1 MDNRIRLR
9 ASALPLIRTGETVQA
24 VFRAQSVS
32 PYFRW
37 PPILPNAYWVV
48 VVTDQRILV
57 CKAGAF
63 RPTIV
68 RGIAQELTRE
78 TRIGKPRGFWWRCDS
93 LGERLYVHRQ
103 FHDEVVK
110 ADYELFTSP

>member
-9 ASALPLIRTGETVQA
+9 ASALPFIRPGETVQA
-24 VFRAQSVS
+24 LFRAQAVS
-32 PYFRW
+32 PYSGW
-37 PPILPNAYWVV
+37 LALLPNAYRVV

-57 CKAGAF
+57 CKAGALH
-63 RPTIV
+63 PTLV
-68 RGIAQELTRE
+68 RGIARELPRE

-103 FHDEVVK
+103 FHDVDK
-110 ADYELFTSP
+110 ADYELFTRP